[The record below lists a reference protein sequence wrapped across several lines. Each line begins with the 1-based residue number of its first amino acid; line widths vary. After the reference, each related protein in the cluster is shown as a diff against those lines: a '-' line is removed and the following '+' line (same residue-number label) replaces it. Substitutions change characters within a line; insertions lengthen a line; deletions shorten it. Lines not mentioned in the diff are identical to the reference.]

1 MNTTGMIV
9 SIISIVACLV
19 LVLRNPEVR
28 SLGAGK
34 ALRMAAIW
42 AAIIIALV
50 AVIQFSGFRIE
61 P

>member
-1 MNTTGMIV
+1 MNQMGQIV
-9 SIISIVACLV
+9 SVIAIVGCLV
-19 LVLRNPEVR
+19 LAFRNAGVR

-42 AAIIIALV
+42 AAIIIGLV
-50 AVIQFSGFRIE
+50 LLIQVSGFRIE